1 MFDSLCFS
9 TYFNLKFPT
18 FSYSYLIIF
27 WVLVF
32 CINKLQ
38 SINQFHFLL
47 FSVRFMVVIYYYCSC
62 CYYYCWCCTGNRLI
76 LFFIVQTEDTR
87 MDLPDFYF
95 GRPKIFNPTV
105 FIQLREEQRFHSI
118 EFSITSLTLRK
129 APIQKQN
136 HQTKFTKP
144 THHYTHL
151 YLLSLNK
158 PPSNFWL
165 ILVSHPHTHNC
176 MHWKFYKPFLIIY

>member
-47 FSVRFMVVIYYYCSC
+47 FSVRFMVAIYYYCSC
-62 CYYYCWCCTGNRLI
+62 CYYYWCCTGKRLI
-76 LFFIVQTEDTR
+76 LWNWRDSNGSTWFWN
-87 MDLPDFYF
+87 FYF
-95 GRPKIFNPTV
+95 GRQKIFNPTV
-105 FIQLREEQRFHSI
+105 FIQLTALKEENLILHQKSN
-118 EFSITSLTLRK
+118 TSQGSHPETKPLNK
-129 APIQKQN
+129 V
-136 HQTKFTKP
+136 HQTHPSLHTSVFAFTKQ
-144 THHYTHL
+144 T
-151 YLLSLNK
+151 
-158 PPSNFWL
+158 F
-165 ILVSHPHTHNC
+165 I
-176 MHWKFYKPFLIIY
+176 